1 MASINQVKQLAVA
14 DTPILFF
21 QCEMPSRDTYYW
33 SSHAILFKGQQYSA
47 RVLKH
52 NLFSLQLS
60 ADDAMDSMSQLSI
73 VLGNADA
80 YMSELDASIGFR
92 GAQLTVNF
100 AFVDLPSG
108 TVTTEST
115 MLFRGVS
122 GDPQEVTEETLTL
135 NFTNKLSLQRVAIP
149 DVRIQRTCPWN
160 FPSTLA
166 QRTEAID
173 GGQYGRFSKYY
184 RCGYSAD
191 LVSIGGAGNLNA
203 GQPFTSCDKSRTQ
216 CIQRGM
222 FNTDVNNNVN
232 NRYGGFEF
240 IPTSYLVRGA
250 NDKTS
255 QVSAI
260 IDNTGK
266 ANDAVPIVYGTG
278 WLKAPVVF
286 GRNDGNLTHMEVLLG
301 LGEISAVLK
310 VVVNDVEIPLYSST
324 TNSSATGW
332 YSLVSPGGRSGAFN
346 LDFADSNQNPLGDPQ
361 GSMAVLSVVVPNAIS
376 TGTSTPTVQVLM
388 TGMQVD
394 TYDAAG
400 NNLGASYSSNP
411 AWIVMDVLRR
421 AGWVPSD
428 LDINSF
434 YQTSLQ
440 CADVISTTDAN
451 GNPINVSRYGCNL
464 ILSKRQSAAT
474 VVRGIRVGSS
484 LMLRYGTDGLLEL
497 LPEGTLASQQAALP
511 DGSNSV
517 EQLYNGWPA
526 YEFSDSSAA
535 FSGIA
540 KNSKG
545 VSTLVLSAMTIA
557 ETFNR
562 VSVEFQDEQNEYQ
575 QDSLSVANTNDSDL
589 IGFEVASQS
598 NALGLPNFNQA
609 TRILLRQ
616 LDKSVAGNQY
626 VQFQTSFRALKVRP
640 GDIIT
645 VTYLREGFERTP
657 FRVLKLS
664 PSLNYE
670 MVTIQAQ
677 IHNDDWYSDNIAVLQ
692 LTGRQPIGNL
702 GVPLP
707 LIGTVPHDD
716 SAGNLEYFDF
726 ALTDTLSALQDG
738 SAIVGISIGFT
749 VPAKPSST
757 ATYLPLVPLTPTL
770 SNTGGT
776 LAALNWY
783 YAVTAVDSSGNEGPL
798 SFTIP
803 ANLSGSSTNTNTVQ
817 LANQTTSLSFPNT
830 AVSFNVYRGTSPQ
843 ELYQISSGNAIA
855 PSFTD
860 TGLEALPIGPP
871 DPSFDHANFYYR
883 NEYAGPFQADNV
895 TPTTISCSTMGAVV
909 NAYASMVVRIS
920 GGPGMGQEQSIVSN
934 TATTLTVQMAWSVM
948 PTTASSFVI
957 AEAAWKLAA
966 ISSHSPAQ
974 FDISYNSGTVIEITG
989 RAANILNQESNP
1001 ALAPITSLPLG
1012 GVSSDLGLPATP
1024 YCSLEAPGG
1033 GELTVFGLGFN
1044 DLTNTETV
1052 TSGTLQVFYWN
1063 ELNTPSE
1070 YSLAED
1076 LDSSSTVV
1084 SVATPSD
1091 PSTPFVGQLIQV
1103 DSEIMS
1109 ISANTTA
1116 NSYTVIRGAAGSTA
1130 TSHPSGALILTL
1142 SSATVILPFA
1152 SGFFEN
1158 RASNNYV
1165 NTFSMPD
1172 IRVSAA
1178 QLFVT
1183 NSFGNSQTF
1192 SVPYAS
1198 NTSPMRTLSG
1208 GQFSLQVNGYLA
1220 TQQNAAPPL
1229 VVEATHAVRD
1239 IRLTLSQPP
1248 TGYVITLDLL
1258 QNGDEYCRL
1267 SYDPSQTIPSP
1278 VIDGTNLP
1286 PLLEKALLTINIT
1299 VTLIPN
1305 YDQALN
1311 PGNDLTVTI
1320 RF

>member
-1 MASINQVKQLAVA
+1 MATINQVKQLAVA

-21 QCEMPSRDTYYW
+21 QCEMPSGDTYYW
-33 SSHAILFKGQQYSA
+33 SSHAILFNGQQYAA

-92 GAQLTVNF
+92 GAQLTVYF
-100 AFVDLPSG
+100 AFVDLTSG
-108 TVTTEST
+108 AVTTEST

-160 FPSTLA
+160 FPATLA
-166 QRTEAID
+166 QRTEALD

-191 LVSIGGAGNLNA
+191 VPKGAGNLNDGVA
-203 GQPFTSCDKSRTQ
+203 FTSCDKSRTQ

-222 FNTDVNNNVN
+222 FSTDSAGNVN

-301 LGEISAVLK
+301 LGEISGVLK
-310 VVVNDVEIPLYSST
+310 VVVNDVEIPLYSNT

-332 YSLVSPGGRSGAFN
+332 YSLVSDGGRTGAFN
-346 LDFADSNQNPLGDPQ
+346 LDFVDSNNNPLGDPQ

-388 TGMQVD
+388 TGMMVD
-394 TYDAAG
+394 TYDASG
-400 NNLGASYSSNP
+400 NYLGASYSSNP
-411 AWIVMDVLRR
+411 AWVVMDVLQR

-434 YQTSLQ
+434 FQASLQ
-440 CADVISTTDAN
+440 CDDVISTRDAN
-451 GNPINVSRYGCNL
+451 GNPMEVARYKCNL
-464 ILSKRQSAAT
+464 VLSKRQSAAT

-497 LPEGTLASQQAALP
+497 LPEGTLASQQPSPP
-511 DGSNSV
+511 DGTNS
-517 EQLYNGWPA
+517 QIALYNGWPA
-526 YEFSDSSAA
+526 YEFSDSSAS

-540 KNSKG
+540 KTSKG

-575 QDSLSVANTNDSDL
+575 QDSLSVANTDDSDL

-598 NALGLPNFNQA
+598 NALGLANFNQA

-626 VQFQTSFRALKVRP
+626 IQFQTSFRALKVRP
-640 GDIIT
+640 GDIIA
-645 VTYLREGFERTP
+645 VTYIREGFERTP

-677 IHNDDWYSDNIAVLQ
+677 IHNDDWYSDSLAVLQ
-692 LTGRQPIGNL
+692 LTGRQPVGNL

-707 LIGTVPHDD
+707 LIGTVAHDD
-716 SAGNLEYFDF
+716 SSGNLEYFDF
-726 ALTDTLSALQDG
+726 ALSDTVSTLQDG
-738 SAIVGISIGFT
+738 SAIVSISIGFT
-749 VPAKPSST
+749 VPAKPSATS
-757 ATYLPLVPLTPTL
+757 TYLPLVSLSPTL

-776 LAALNWY
+776 LAAASWY
-783 YAVTAVDSSGNEGPL
+783 YAVTAVDSNGNEGSL

-803 ANLSGSSTNTNTVQ
+803 ANLSLASTNTNAVQ
-817 LANQTTSLSFPNT
+817 LTGLSFPNT

-860 TGLEALPIGPP
+860 TGFPALPIGPP

-883 NEYAGPFQADNV
+883 NEYAGPFQADII
-895 TPTTISCSTMGAVV
+895 TSTTIGCSTMGAVV

-920 GGPGMGQEQSIVSN
+920 GGPGMGQEQSIISN
-934 TATTLTVQMAWSVM
+934 TATTLTVQTPWSVM
-948 PTTASSFVI
+948 PTTSSTFVI
-957 AEAAWKLAA
+957 TEAAWKLAA
-966 ISSHSPAQ
+966 ISSYSPAQ
-974 FDISYNSGTVIEITG
+974 FDLSYNSGTVIEITG

-1001 ALAPITSLPLG
+1001 ALAPVTSLPLG
-1012 GVSSDLGLPATP
+1012 GVSSDAGLPATP

-1033 GELTVFGLGFN
+1033 GELTVFGVGFN
-1044 DLTNTETV
+1044 DLSNTDTV
-1052 TSGTLQVFYWN
+1052 TSGTLQVFYWD

-1070 YSLAED
+1070 YSLAQD
-1076 LDSSSTVV
+1076 LDASSTVL
-1084 SVATPSD
+1084 SVTTPAS
-1091 PSTPFVGQLIQV
+1091 PSLPYVGQLIQI

-1109 ISANTTA
+1109 VQDATA
-1116 NSYTVIRGAAGSTA
+1116 NSYTVIRNFAGSIAAAHTA
-1130 TSHPSGALILTL
+1130 GALILTL
-1142 SSATVILPFA
+1142 NSAAVIMPFS

-1172 IRVSAA
+1172 IRVGAA
-1178 QLFVT
+1178 ELFVT

-1192 SVPYAS
+1192 SVCYAS
-1198 NTSPMRTLSG
+1198 NTSPLRTLSG

-1239 IRLTLSQPP
+1239 IRMTLSQPP
-1248 TGYVITLDLL
+1248 TGYVITVDLL
-1258 QNGDEYCRL
+1258 QNGVEYCQL
-1267 SYDPSQTIPSP
+1267 TYDPSQTTPTA
-1278 VIDGTNLP
+1278 VLDGTNLP
-1286 PLLEKALLTINIT
+1286 PLLEGALLTINIT